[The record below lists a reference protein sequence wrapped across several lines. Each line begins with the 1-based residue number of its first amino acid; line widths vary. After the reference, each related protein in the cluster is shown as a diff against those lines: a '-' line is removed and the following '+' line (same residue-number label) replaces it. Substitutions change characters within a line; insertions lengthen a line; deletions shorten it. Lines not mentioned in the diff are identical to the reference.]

1 MIGLIKYIE
10 VIVLLTESRRK
21 EILKVLKNSKNPL
34 TGTDLAKNFEV
45 SRQVVVQ
52 DIAVLRAQ
60 GENILATSNGYM
72 IPQFGGNKN
81 IITLVCKHQ
90 AYESM
95 EEELRIMVD
104 SGAKILDVV
113 VEHPIY
119 GEIRSSLMIQ
129 SRLELSEFME
139 KVRKNQ
145 AEPLASLTGGE
156 HIHTLEI
163 PNEKAHKKIIK
174 ELKERGYIIS
184 EE

>member
-1 MIGLIKYIE
+1 M
-10 VIVLLTESRRK
+10 LTETRRK
-21 EILKVLKNSKNPL
+21 EILQVLKNSKNSL
-34 TGTDLAKNFEV
+34 TGTELARTFEV
-45 SRQVVVQ
+45 SRQVIVQ

-72 IPQFGGNKN
+72 IPQFDGKNKN

-90 AYESM
+90 GYESM

-104 SGAKILDVV
+104 SGAKIFDVV

-163 PNEKAHKKIIK
+163 PNEKAHKKIVK
-174 ELKERGYIIS
+174 ELKEKGYIMM
-184 EE
+184 EKE